1 MSASE
6 ESFTSETAAKEVGM
20 VAKTLLDVFWG
31 FRAGRDLMQQSSVTQ
46 GFGLG
51 VELIMVLLSESEDSV
66 SACSKNTY
74 FTARIRARPRVITCS
89 RSILEREKVIY
100 QWTQESIMQTLQYSM
115 VYLVSLRGNMVLG
128 ESSLFATG
136 PSTVRF

>member
-6 ESFTSETAAKEVGM
+6 ESFTSEAAAKEVGM

-66 SACSKNTY
+66 SACSKKYILYGQNQSKTEGY
-74 FTARIRARPRVITCS
+74 HLFQVDTGELKRQYGARRVQSLCYRPFHCA
-89 RSILEREKVIY
+89 
-100 QWTQESIMQTLQYSM
+100 
-115 VYLVSLRGNMVLG
+115 VL
-128 ESSLFATG
+128 T
-136 PSTVRF
+136 